1 MGHLITRSVPWQTF
15 VENEIRHR
23 GYMGFTRAMV
33 KNGLRSSAFTARRL
47 LRQTRRA
54 EYLRCQTVED
64 YLVFANAEFR
74 PEQHREEIL
83 GFLHLAREEAP
94 RVVCEIGTRYGGT
107 NFLLSQALPSVSLM
121 IGIDLYVRSSAKL
134 RHYCRPTQEL
144 IFLNG
149 CSYAPETVEQVRQAV
164 GGQKLDLLFIDGDHR
179 YPGVR
184 RDFLAYRHLVREGGL
199 IAFHD
204 IVPHQGKNS
213 ATTPVNPFIEV
224 PQFWSR
230 IKELYP
236 SHEFVRDADQDYYGI
251 GAVRYSAA
259 VAVSA
264 DL

>member
-1 MGHLITRSVPWQTF
+1 MGQFMTQTIPWQTF
-15 VENEIRHR
+15 IQNEIRLR
-23 GYMGFTRAMV
+23 GCMGFTRALV
-33 KNGLRSSAFTARRL
+33 KNSLHASLFTARRL

-54 EYLRCQTVED
+54 EYLRCRTIEE
-64 YLVFANAEFR
+64 YLAFAITEFR

-83 GFLHLAREEAP
+83 GFLRLAAEEAP
-94 RVVCEIGTRYGGT
+94 RTVCEIGTRYGGT

-134 RHYCRPTQEL
+134 RHYRRPTQEL
-144 IFLNG
+144 LFIHG
-149 CSYAPETVEQVRQAV
+149 SSYVPETVEQVRKAV
-164 GGQKLDLLFIDGDHR
+164 EARQIDLLFIDGDHR

-184 RDFLAYRHLVREGGL
+184 SDFLAYRHLVREGGL

-204 IVPHQGKNS
+204 IVPHQGKS
-213 ATTPVNPFIEV
+213 DGSIPPNPFIEV

-236 SHEFVRDADQDYYGI
+236 SHEFVRDASQDYYGI
-251 GAVRYSAA
+251 GAIRYSAA
-259 VAVSA
+259 VAVPA